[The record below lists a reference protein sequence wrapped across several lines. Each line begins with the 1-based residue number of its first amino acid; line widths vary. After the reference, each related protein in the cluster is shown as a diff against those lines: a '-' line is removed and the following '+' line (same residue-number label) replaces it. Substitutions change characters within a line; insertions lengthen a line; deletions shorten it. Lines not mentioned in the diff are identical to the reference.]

1 MKKRVLT
8 TLLALCVMFTS
19 IPVDMNLHAQEI
31 QSETSTEEPVNGTG
45 NGGDADMQDAGTTD
59 ASEVTDGEGNSKDA
73 DSAVMDEGS
82 ENSEATGST
91 EAMANTESINPT
103 ESNNDTGM
111 IEDTETAGNT
121 EQTGDTEAA
130 GNTEQTG
137 DTEAAE
143 DMEQPGS
150 TKLPEN
156 TPTSGTESS
165 NTNDAIEGI
174 ESVEGTESTEE
185 EAKEQAELNFVMVES
200 EYLQTPAT
208 QNIVASLGTA
218 DMELSDIRVNYQNL
232 TTGEVHSAPATAKE
246 EDMVLFSSD
255 YTDESQTGVYQLT
268 SLSYVADG
276 KEYQID
282 LLALDMDVRYG
293 VNMDAEATPDQMIKD
308 AETIE
313 AEQAQIDAS
322 IVTMDEKGSVIS
334 ENTVEDVLGAGAAE
348 LSRNTDIKGANGNLV
363 VMLDPG
369 HDATHSGAWQN
380 GAKEELLVLK
390 IALYCKEELETYS
403 GVTVYMTRG
412 ADGTCPYGGSSVTS
426 GTCNE
431 SRVAYASAVGANVY
445 ISFHLNSNVSS
456 APNGVGV
463 YYPNSN
469 YNAQIG
475 EIGKG
480 LAAKILEKL
489 KALGIS
495 QWGTGIIVW
504 NATYDKYPDGST
516 ADYLGVIRN
525 CKKVGI
531 PAVLI
536 EHAFISNTSD
546 YTNFLNSDEKLKNL
560 GVADATAIAE
570 AYGLQ
575 KKTNKPTIEYT
586 RSLETGSLNI
596 KWAAMSGA
604 SYYELYRSTQKDT
617 NYKQV
622 AEVKG
627 ATTYVDDTVTVGK
640 KYYYKVR
647 AVYTNG
653 TVSEMSEPFA
663 GRVLATVSMNYAKSV
678 ASKKIE
684 LSWNKVTGANGYYI
698 YRAGGDSASY
708 QQIAK
713 ISSNKTLSYIDK
725 VSANNKSYSYQVCAY
740 SVVNNV
746 EGVGAKS
753 DARST
758 KALGTPKISSV
769 LPVSAKVMEIEWNK
783 IKGASGYEI
792 ARSTKADGSYK
803 VIATIESGSTT
814 NYQDSTVKAEKMYY
828 YKVRAINSGDGATG
842 ESAYSKV
849 VSGKTIACAA
859 IKSVIAQSDTV
870 LEIKWEKVSDA
881 YGYKV
886 KRSTSKNGTY
896 KTIKTIKK
904 PTTTSY
910 KDKKV
915 TVGTTYYYKIETLTK
930 SGDKIGSS
938 GESAAVKGKTV
949 ARPNISY
956 VSSVSNK
963 QLQIGWNEVSGAWG
977 YNVKRSTSKNGT
989 YKTIATV
996 QGASTTTYKDKS
1008 LTTGK
1013 KYYYKVE
1020 AINKVNGKKGYSGD
1034 SDAVAGKTIAKV
1046 TLTAMKAVNSNTIS
1060 LSWKKVSGVSG
1071 YEIYRS
1077 TSKSGKYE
1085 LVGRVS
1091 GAKTTSYEDTT
1102 VKAGKN
1108 YYYKVRGYKK
1118 NSAKEGKGTYSDVQ
1132 KAWTVKKVEIT
1143 KTSGTSGNSVK
1154 LTWDKVSKASGY
1166 RIYRSTKENSG
1177 YKLLKEIKSASTV
1190 TYKDTTVKTGKVYYY
1205 QIVAINKIKGDEI
1218 GQGDYSDTLR
1228 VPVLKTV
1235 EWNSIT
1241 LQDDNTFLMQWNS
1254 VKNADGYELAIAYKE
1269 DGEYQTLAKLP
1280 GTSCIQDKLTAGQT
1294 YYYKVRAYA
1303 NLTNGK
1309 TVYGEW
1315 SKVQSKTAAYEI
1327 MGESAITVEQMVAY
1341 YSSKYQYPAAVYTEK
1356 GAATATDFFTIL
1368 KEEADAEGVKAEVLY
1383 AQVLLETG
1391 GLQFGGDVN
1400 AAQCNFGGIGATGNG
1415 VAGET
1420 FADVRTGLR
1429 AQTQHLKAYACTDGL
1444 NQTCVDTRFQYVSRG
1459 CAPYVEWLSIPQN
1472 PSGKGWATD
1481 PAYGT
1486 KLLAII
1492 KAVKNI

>member
-19 IPVDMNLHAQEI
+19 VPMDTNLYAQEI
-31 QSETSTEEPVNGTG
+31 QLETSTGQQVDGTEESVDETTSTDTSEATDEAATAVEGEETTG
-45 NGGDADMQDAGTTD
+45 N
-59 ASEVTDGEGNSKDA
+59 A
-73 DSAVMDEGS
+73 DSASSTEQTGDTES
-82 ENSEATGST
+82 TGS
-91 EAMANTESINPT
+91 
-103 ESNNDTGM
+103 
-111 IEDTETAGNT
+111 T
-121 EQTGDTEAA
+121 EQTGDTEA
-130 GNTEQTG
+130 TE
-137 DTEAAE
+137 
-143 DMEQPGS
+143 S
-150 TKLPEN
+150 IEN
-156 TPTSGTESS
+156 TPVGSTEAVQS
-165 NTNDAIEGI
+165 TEAVDATEAVQGI
-174 ESVEGTESTEE
+174 EAVDSTEAVETMEAADATEMPESTEAE
-185 EAKEQAELNFVMVES
+185 QQEQAELNFIMVES

-218 DMELSDIRVNYQNL
+218 DMKLTDINVTYKNL
-232 TTGEVHSAPATAKE
+232 TTGQVHSAPATTTE
-246 EDMVLFSSD
+246 EDMILFSLD
-255 YTDESQTGVYQLT
+255 YTDESQTGVYQLAEI
-268 SLSYVADG
+268 SYVAG
-276 KEYQID
+276 GEEYQID

-293 VNMDAEATPDQMIKD
+293 VNMDAEASPDQLIKD

-313 AEQAQIDAS
+313 NEQAQIDAS
-322 IVTMDEKGSVIS
+322 VVTMDEKGAIIS
-334 ENTVEDVLGAGAAE
+334 ESTVEDVLGTGASE
-348 LSRNTDIKGANGNLV
+348 LRMSTDIKAANGNLV

-380 GAKEELLVLK
+380 GAKEEELVLK
-390 IALYCKEELETYS
+390 IALYCKAELENYS
-403 GVTVYMTRG
+403 GVTVYMTRS

-431 SRVAYASAVGANVY
+431 SRVNYAAAVGANVY
-445 ISFHLNSNVSS
+445 VSFHLNSNVSS
-456 APNGVGV
+456 TPSGVGV

-475 EIGKG
+475 ETGKA

-489 KALGIS
+489 KALGLS

-536 EHAFISNTSD
+536 EHAFVSNTSD

-570 AYGLQ
+570 TYGLQ
-575 KKTNKPTIEYT
+575 KKTNKPSIEYT
-586 RSLETGSLNI
+586 RSMEQGTLNI
-596 KWAAMSGA
+596 KWTAMSGA
-604 SYYELYRSTQKDT
+604 SYYELYRSTKKDSGYT
-617 NYKQV
+617 QI
-622 AEVKG
+622 AEVKD
-627 ATTYVDDTVTVGK
+627 ATTYVDSTVTVGK

-653 TVSEMSEPFA
+653 TVSEMSEPFE
-663 GRVLATVSMNYAKSV
+663 GRVLATVQINYVKSV

-684 LSWNKVTGANGYYI
+684 LNWNKVTGANGYYI
-698 YRAGGDSASY
+698 YRAEGDTGSY

-713 ISSNKTLSYIDK
+713 IDSNKTLSYIDK
-725 VSANNKSYSYQVCAY
+725 VSANNKAYSYKVCAY
-740 SVVNNV
+740 SIVNNV

-753 DARST
+753 EVCTT
-758 KALGTPKISSV
+758 KALATPKITSV
-769 LPVSAKVMEIEWNK
+769 VPVSAKIMEIEWNK
-783 IKGASGYEI
+783 VKGATGYEI
-792 ARSTKADGSYK
+792 SRSTKSDGTYK
-803 VIATIESGSTT
+803 VIGTVESGSTT
-814 NYQDSTVKAEKMYY
+814 TYQDTTVKAQKMYY
-828 YKVRAINSGDGATG
+828 YKVRAINTGVGATG
-842 ESAYSKV
+842 ESAYSAV
-849 VSGKTIACAA
+849 AFGKTVACAA
-859 IKSVIAQSDTV
+859 ITSVIAQSDTV
-870 LEIKWEKVSDA
+870 LEIKWEEVSEA
-881 YGYKV
+881 YGYRV

-904 PTTTSY
+904 TSTTSY
-910 KDKKV
+910 KDTKV
-915 TVGTTYYYKIETLTK
+915 TAGTTYYYKIETLTK

-938 GESAAVKGKTV
+938 GESAVVKGKTV
-949 ARPNISY
+949 ARPEISY
-956 VSSVSNK
+956 VSSISDK
-963 QLQIGWNEVSGAWG
+963 KLQIGWNEVSGAWG

-989 YKTIATV
+989 YQTIATV

-1013 KYYYKVE
+1013 KYYYKIE

-1034 SDAVAGKTIAKV
+1034 SAAVVGQTIA
-1046 TLTAMKAVNSNTIS
+1046 TASLTTIKAVNSNTIS

-1085 LVGRVS
+1085 RVGRVS
-1091 GAKTTSYEDTT
+1091 GAKTTSFEDTT

-1118 NSAKEGKGTYSDVQ
+1118 NSAKEGKGTYSAVQ

-1166 RIYRSTKENSG
+1166 RIYRSTKETSG
-1177 YKLLKEIKSASTV
+1177 YKLIKEINSATTV
-1190 TYKDTTVKTGKVYYY
+1190 SYKDTTVKTGKVYYY

-1269 DGEYQTLAKLP
+1269 NGTFETLAKLQ

-1303 NLTNGK
+1303 KLTNGK

-1315 SKVQSKTAAYEI
+1315 SNVQSKTAAYEI
-1327 MGESAITVEQMVAY
+1327 MGESAITVEQMVAFY
-1341 YSSKYQYPAAVYTEK
+1341 NSKYQYPTAVYTEK

-1391 GLQFGGDVN
+1391 GLQFGGDVS

-1429 AQTQHLKAYACTDGL
+1429 AQTQHLKAYASTEAL
-1444 NQTCVDTRFQYVSRG
+1444 NQTCIDTRFKYVTRG

-1472 PSGKGWATD
+1472 PYGKGWATD

-1492 KAVKNI
+1492 KSVKNM

>member
-8 TLLALCVMFTS
+8 TLLALCVMFS
-19 IPVDMNLHAQEI
+19 SVPMDRNLYAQEI
-31 QSETSTEEPVNGTG
+31 QPETSTGQQVDGIEES
-45 NGGDADMQDAGTTD
+45 TD
-59 ASEVTDGEGNSKDA
+59 ETDSMDTLGITDV
-73 DSAVMDEGS
+73 SA
-82 ENSEATGST
+82 
-91 EAMANTESINPT
+91 
-103 ESNNDTGM
+103 
-111 IEDTETAGNT
+111 
-121 EQTGDTEAA
+121 TGDTEVTGTEESENTQDTGNAEATEDFETA
-130 GNTEQTG
+130 GSSEMTG
-137 DTEAAE
+137 DTENA
-143 DMEQPGS
+143 
-150 TKLPEN
+150 EN
-156 TPTSGTESS
+156 TSAGSAEHEPSTENISS
-165 NTNDAIEGI
+165 AMDTEVTEAADTTE
-174 ESVEGTESTEE
+174 TLESTEVQQQ
-185 EAKEQAELNFVMVES
+185 EQEELNFVMVES

-208 QNIVASLGTA
+208 QNIVASLGNA
-218 DMELSDIRVNYQNL
+218 DRKLSDIRLSYQNM
-232 TTGEVHSAPATAKE
+232 TTGEVHSTAATTTE
-246 EDMVLFSSD
+246 EDMVLFSLG

-268 SLSYVADG
+268 GISYVADG
-276 KEYQID
+276 EEDQID
-282 LLALDMDVRYG
+282 FLALDMDVRYG
-293 VNMDAEATPDQMIKD
+293 VNMDAEASPDQMIRDEETVINEQEQVD
-308 AETIE
+308 AN
-313 AEQAQIDAS
+313 
-322 IVTMDEKGSVIS
+322 IVTMDEKGAVIS
-334 ENTVEDVLGAGAAE
+334 ENTVEDVLGAGAEE
-348 LSRNTDIKGANGNLV
+348 LAMNTDIKGANGNLV

-380 GAKEELLVLK
+380 GAKEEALVLK

-431 SRVAYASAVGANVY
+431 SRVAYASSVGANVY
-445 ISFHLNSNVSS
+445 VSFHLNSNTS
-456 APNGVGV
+456 AAPKGVGV

-475 EIGKG
+475 QIGQG
-480 LAAKILEKL
+480 LASKILAKL
-489 KALGIS
+489 KALGLS

-504 NATYDKYPDGST
+504 NATYDKYPDGSA

-536 EHAFISNTSD
+536 EHAFVSNASD
-546 YTNFLNSDEKLKNL
+546 YTNFLSSDEKLKNL
-560 GVADATAIAE
+560 GVADAAAIAE
-570 AYGLQ
+570 TYGLQ
-575 KKTNKPTIEYT
+575 KKTNKPAIEYT
-586 RSLETGSLNI
+586 RSLEKGAINI
-596 KWAAMSGA
+596 KWTAMSGA
-604 SYYELYRSTQKDT
+604 SYYELYRSTQKDSGYT
-617 NYKQV
+617 QI
-622 AEVKG
+622 AEVKD
-627 ATTYVDDTVTVGK
+627 AATYVDDTVTVGK

-647 AVYTNG
+647 VVYTNG

-663 GRVLATVSMNYAKSV
+663 GRALAAVKMNYAKSV

-684 LSWNKVTGANGYYI
+684 LSWNKVTGAMGYYI
-698 YRAGGDSASY
+698 YRAEGESDSY
-708 QQIAK
+708 QQVAK
-713 ISSNKTLSYIDK
+713 ISSNNTLTYIDK
-725 VSANNKSYSYQVCAY
+725 VSANNKSYSYKVCAY
-740 SVVNNV
+740 SVINNV
-746 EGVGAKS
+746 EGVGVKS
-753 DARST
+753 QART
-758 KALGTPKISSV
+758 AKALGTPKISSV
-769 LPVSAKVMEIEWNK
+769 LPISAKVMEIEWNK
-783 IKGASGYEI
+783 VKGAGGYEI
-792 ARSTKADGSYK
+792 ARSTAADGTYK
-803 VIATIESGSTT
+803 VIATIDSGSKTT
-814 NYQDSTVKAEKMYY
+814 YQDSTVKAEKLYY
-828 YKVRAINSGDGATG
+828 YKVRAINDGDGANG
-842 ESAYSKV
+842 ESTYSKV
-849 VSGKTIACAA
+849 VSGKTIACTE
-859 IKSVIAQSDTV
+859 IKSVIAESDTV
-870 LEIKWEKVSDA
+870 LQINWEKISDA

-896 KTIKTIKK
+896 RTLKTIKK
-904 PTTTSY
+904 STTTSY
-910 KDKKV
+910 KDKNV
-915 TVGTTYYYKIETLTK
+915 TPGTTYYYKIETMTK

-938 GESAAVKGKTV
+938 GVSAAVKGKTV
-949 ARPNISY
+949 AKPQISY
-956 VSSVSNK
+956 VSSVSEK

-977 YNVKRSTSKNGT
+977 YHVKRSTSKNAT

-1013 KYYYKVE
+1013 KYYYKIE

-1034 SDAVAGKTIAKV
+1034 SDAVMGQTIAKV
-1046 TLTAMKAVNSNTIS
+1046 SLTEIKAVNSNTIS

-1077 TSKSGKYE
+1077 TSKSGKYVQ
-1085 LVGRVS
+1085 VGRVS
-1091 GAKTTSYEDTT
+1091 GAKTTSYEDATA
-1102 VKAGKN
+1102 KAGKN

-1118 NSAKEGKGTYSDVQ
+1118 NSVKEGKGAYSAVQ

-1154 LTWDKVSKASGY
+1154 LTWDKVSKANGY
-1166 RIYRSTKENSG
+1166 RIYRSTKETSG
-1177 YKLLKEIKSASTV
+1177 YKLLKEINAASTV
-1190 TYKDTTVKTGKVYYY
+1190 SYKDTTVKTGKVYYY
-1205 QIVAINKIKGDEI
+1205 KIVAINKIKGNEI
-1218 GQGDYSDTLR
+1218 GTGDYSDILR

-1254 VKNADGYELAIAYKE
+1254 VKNADGYEIAIAYKE
-1269 DGEYQTLAKLP
+1269 NGAFDTLAKLQ

-1309 TVYGEW
+1309 IVYGEW
-1315 SKVQSKTAAYEI
+1315 SNVQSKTAAYEI
-1327 MGESAITVEQMVAY
+1327 MGDSAITVEQMVAFY
-1341 YSSKYQYPAAVYTEK
+1341 NSKYQYPAAVYTEK

-1420 FADVRTGLR
+1420 FANVRTGLR
-1429 AQTQHLKAYACTDGL
+1429 AQTQHLKAYACTAAL
-1444 NQTCVDTRFQYVSRG
+1444 NQTCVDTRFQYVTRG

-1472 PSGKGWATD
+1472 PYGKGWATD

-1492 KAVKNI
+1492 KSVKNM